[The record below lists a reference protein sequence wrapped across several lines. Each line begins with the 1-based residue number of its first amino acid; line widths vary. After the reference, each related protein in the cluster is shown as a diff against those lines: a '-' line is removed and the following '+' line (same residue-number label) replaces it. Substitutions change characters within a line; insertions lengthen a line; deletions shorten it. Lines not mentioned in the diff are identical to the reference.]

1 MALTLIPA
9 IDLRGGRC
17 VRLLQGR
24 LEDETVFS
32 EDPVATARGWQ
43 AQGAPRLHVV
53 DLDGAFG
60 GRPAQTDSS
69 APSSPRVGIPVQVG
83 GGLRDAA
90 AVQRVLDAGARWAV
104 VGTRAALDPAFLGD
118 ICGAFPGQI
127 IVSVDAS
134 DGKVAVD
141 GWKRVLELEAT
152 TWPAMPP
159 PRARP
164 PCSTRTSPATAPSAA
179 RISGARR
186 RWRARSRTDRLS
198 GSFLALSAATRLRWL
213 QDRKE
218 ASALLG
224 RLSKRSRLAARS
236 LRQMMRLMQK
246 GLLPTSTYGNRESDR
261 VPTESELVESD
272 SSKAKS
278 APPL

>member
-1 MALTLIPA
+1 MAFTLIPA

-17 VRLLQGR
+17 VRLRQGR
-24 LEDETVFS
+24 LEVETVFS

-60 GRPAQTDSS
+60 GRPAQTDIIR
-69 APSSPRVGIPVQVG
+69 AIIATLEIPVQVG

-104 VGTRAALDPAFLGD
+104 VGTRAALDPAFLGE

-141 GWKRVLELEAT
+141 GWKRVLELDATSLARDAAAAGAAAVLYTDIARDGTEGGPNIWSTEAV
-152 TWPAMPP
+152 A
-159 PRARP
+159 RAAAIPVLASGGVGSLDDIRQL
-164 PCSTRTSPATAPSAA
+164 ATIPGVE
-179 RISGARR
+179 GAIVGRALYTGAVDLRR
-186 RWRARSRTDRLS
+186 A
-198 GSFLALSAATRLRWL
+198 LA
-213 QDRKE
+213 E
-218 ASALLG
+218 VG
-224 RLSKRSRLAARS
+224 
-236 LRQMMRLMQK
+236 
-246 GLLPTSTYGNRESDR
+246 
-261 VPTESELVESD
+261 
-272 SSKAKS
+272 
-278 APPL
+278 